1 MPIETVNI
9 SYHEPEPTDPE
20 VPFED
25 PVIREYN
32 TSPEKLMMIHL
43 NKRISR
49 MTVADLRKYRLWVE
63 RVPRILRAYSYH
75 PNFIEEFYRQA
86 NNLADIIQTRI
97 NAAGTV
103 SPDLHD

>member
-1 MPIETVNI
+1 MPIETVTI

-25 PVIREYN
+25 PIIRQYN
-32 TSPEKLMMIHL
+32 THPEKLVMIHL
-43 NKRISR
+43 NKRVSR
-49 MTVADLRKYRLWVE
+49 MTVADLRKYKQWVE
-63 RVPRILRAYSYH
+63 RVPRILRVNRYH
-75 PNFIEEFYRQA
+75 DNFITAFCEQA
-86 NNLADIIQTRI
+86 NNLAEIIQARI